1 MRRRRTWF
9 VDSDILV
16 VGGGMSGCG
25 ATYESKKTGPR
36 PPGLVSRP

>member
-1 MRRRRTWF
+1 MRRRRTLF

-25 ATYESKKTGPR
+25 VHCQEMGNSAPHVAEFT
-36 PPGLVSRP
+36 